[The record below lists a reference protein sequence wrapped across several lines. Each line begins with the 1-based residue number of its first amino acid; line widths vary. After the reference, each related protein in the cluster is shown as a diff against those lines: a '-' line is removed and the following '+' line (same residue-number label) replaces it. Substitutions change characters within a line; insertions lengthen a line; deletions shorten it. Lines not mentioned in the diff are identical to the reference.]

1 MAWLAALI
9 KAILE
14 WLAGEA
20 KKDTKAGDA
29 DAISQ
34 PLKDR
39 WRDRVN
45 EQLEKE
51 KLDYYKFQHPVCG
64 GKRGGALRAKE
75 ELKARGLGYK
85 PNEKGEWIKHETS

>member
-29 DAISQ
+29 DAIPQ

-51 KLDYYKFQHPVCG
+51 KLDYYKFETPFEG
-64 GKRGGALRAKE
+64 GEKPMLRLREEQKAK
-75 ELKARGLGYK
+75 GLGYK